1 MSATGDNAA
10 QIAMAMIGKRLHEIF
25 DGLIDLSNVPA
36 KNESAVEQNFLT
48 RAFGALYLIDKA
60 NLDPATAAS
69 CVCDDG
75 ADDGVDSVHVDP
87 ANHRIYFGQS
97 KWKSNT
103 NSGIG
108 LAEVTRFRDGIK
120 AALEG
125 NWNDN
130 NKALHRFKDEIDLA
144 LRDIEIEVVAYF
156 AHTST
161 EPIAENI
168 QIKINEFITEQ
179 NKYNPDFIRF
189 VEFRLPE
196 ATRAARFAA
205 RSATIDAQL
214 MLSNWGKIHTPYEAV
229 FGHIAAADLTALFEQ
244 NGNQLF
250 TENLRYGIE
259 KSEVNEGIID
269 TAKNNPENFWYY
281 NNGITAV
288 CDSVTKLAIGG
299 NDTGSGIFDTKK
311 LSIINGAQTVTSLS
325 KAKASGA
332 TLNGVRVH
340 IRVISLKDT
349 PEDFGEKVTS
359 TNNTQNDLSAVD
371 FVAADS
377 NQDRL
382 RREIEKF
389 GKRYVYRRGELSP
402 KSLDE
407 GFDIRLATIA
417 LACVYGDLRLAVQA
431 KRYISGL
438 WENAKK
444 EPYTLIFNPAT
455 TGEYVIQCVE
465 VMKWVDAI
473 LEGEIANKE
482 KKEKLILVHGNRFIL
497 FCVFRWLKKA
507 NRTPKNDQDL
517 ADFILK
523 LIDFVTDHIVTW
535 YPEAYPG
542 NFFKNQERQAE
553 LIAVIGKQDLC

>member
-1 MSATGDNAA
+1 MNTTADTPA
-10 QIAMAMIGKRLHEIF
+10 QIAMSMIAKRLHEIF
-25 DGLIDLSNVPA
+25 DGLIDMSNVPTKDA
-36 KNESAVEQNFLT
+36 KAQEQNFLT
-48 RAFGALYLIDKA
+48 RAFGALYLVDKA

-103 NSGIG
+103 SAGIG

-125 NWNDN
+125 NWNSN
-130 NKALHRFKDEIDLA
+130 NKALHRFKDEIENA

-168 QIKINEFITEQ
+168 QLKINEFISEQ
-179 NKYNPDFIRF
+179 NKYVPDFIRF
-189 VEFRLPE
+189 VEFKLPE

-250 TENLRYGIE
+250 AENLRYGIE

-269 TAKNNPENFWYY
+269 TAKNRPENFWYY

-288 CDSVTKLAIGG
+288 CDSVTKLALGG

-325 KAKASGA
+325 KAKAAGA
-332 TLNGVRVH
+332 VLDGVRVH
-340 IRVISLKDT
+340 MRVISLKDT

-359 TNNTQNDLSAVD
+359 TNNTQNDLSPVD

-382 RREIEKF
+382 RREIEKL
-389 GKRYVYRRGELSP
+389 GKRYVYRRGELPP
-402 KSLDE
+402 KSLDD
-407 GFDIRLATIA
+407 GFDIRSATVA
-417 LACVYGDLRLAVQA
+417 LACAYGDLKLAVQA

-438 WENAKK
+438 WENSKK
-444 EPYTLIFNPAT
+444 EPYTSIFNAAT
-455 TGEYVIQCVE
+455 TGEYVVQCVD
-465 VMKWVDAI
+465 VMKWVDAV
-473 LEGEIANKE
+473 LDAETAKKE
-482 KKEKLILVHGNRFIL
+482 KKERLILVHGNRFIL
-497 FCVFRWLKKA
+497 FCVFKWISESGKVPKK
-507 NRTPKNDQDL
+507 NHEL
-517 ADFILK
+517 EEFILQ
-523 LIDFVTDHIVTW
+523 LISFVTEHILTG

-553 LIAVIGKQDLC
+553 LLAAIEKQSS